1 MEKVMEYVDA
11 WMKPQKDYMENW
23 AKSQKEMMGSWSDG
37 TKKFQEYLST
47 LSGFQQGPAKEMI
60 TLYNS
65 WLTTMVNSSNNFTQE
80 LEKMQ
85 QIWKNTV
92 EEQMGFSREIMNKMV
107 EMFKQGEKK

>member
-23 AKSQKEMMGSWSDG
+23 AKSQKEMMGSWSEG
-37 TKKFQEYLST
+37 TKKFQESLST
-47 LSGFQQGPAKEMI
+47 MSGFQASPAKEMI
-60 TLYNS
+60 ALYNS

-85 QIWKNTV
+85 EAWKNTV
-92 EEQMGFSREIMNKMV
+92 EQQMGISREIVNKMV
-107 EMFKQGEKK
+107 TLFKQAEKK